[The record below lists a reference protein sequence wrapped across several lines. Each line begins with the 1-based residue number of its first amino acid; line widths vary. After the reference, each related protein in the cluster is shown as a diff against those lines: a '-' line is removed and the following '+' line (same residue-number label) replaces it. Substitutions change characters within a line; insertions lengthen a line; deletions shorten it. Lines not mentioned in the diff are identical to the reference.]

1 MMGRCKVKRRTGS
14 VKIKLIPHEF
24 SLVIWSI
31 QDSIQSIKDKIAKYE
46 RYYRESGYSDMGII
60 AIYTEQLHEREM
72 FLQNLE
78 NC

>member
-1 MMGRCKVKRRTGS
+1 MGECKVKRRTGS
-14 VKIKLIPHEF
+14 VKIKLIPHDF

-46 RYYRESGYSDMGII
+46 RYYRESGCPDMGVV
-60 AIYTEQLHEREM
+60 AIYRKQLHERET

-78 NC
+78 DC